1 MKDDHSLGV
10 CVGLGAQMINGCTNN
25 PFTVLAKQVSF
36 KKYKSYS
43 DLFFLFYPCLAEL
56 SANYISHLK
65 LKIPNTISSFKFKKK
80 SAFYVNPCDAG
91 AVYIWFQACL
101 DQ

>member
-56 SANYISHLK
+56 SANYISHLE
-65 LKIPNTISSFKFKKK
+65 LKIPNTISSFKLKKIVHFMLTLVMLEPYIYGFKH
-80 SAFYVNPCDAG
+80 V
-91 AVYIWFQACL
+91 
-101 DQ
+101 